1 MTPGVRPRWALGAW
15 PTPLLRAGRLEAR
28 LGCGP
33 LLVKRDDLSGFAL
46 AGSKARPLEYLI
58 GGALADGHD
67 AIVVGGVATSNFCP
81 AAAVAARGAGLE
93 CHVVLPGRP
102 PAPAAANLAL
112 ARACGAQVTFSGG
125 PRDELDER
133 IRERAGELTEGGRSA
148 MAIPRG
154 GATALG
160 SAGFVRAAR
169 ELSEQLAAAGH
180 DEARIVLA
188 VGSGAS
194 IAGLLVGAGRMVGP
208 WTVTGVSVSR
218 ALPALVPHVDRL
230 VDGSARL
237 LGLPRPPPSAV
248 HLLEAPGGLHG
259 SAQPGHRDAG
269 AAALLAL
276 ETEGLLLDPDYT
288 APAFGVALR
297 QLMEEG
303 PPVVFWHTGG
313 LASAISSYLA
323 ASARASEGGS

>member
-1 MTPGVRPRWALGAW
+1 
-15 PTPLLRAGRLEAR
+15 
-28 LGCGP
+28 
-33 LLVKRDDLSGFAL
+33 
-46 AGSKARPLEYLI
+46 
-58 GGALADGHD
+58 
-67 AIVVGGVATSNFCP
+67 
-81 AAAVAARGAGLE
+81 
-93 CHVVLPGRP
+93 
-102 PAPAAANLAL
+102 
-112 ARACGAQVTFSGG
+112 
-125 PRDELDER
+125 
-133 IRERAGELTEGGRSA
+133 

-160 SAGFVRAAR
+160 TAGFVRAAH

-194 IAGLLVGAGRMVGP
+194 IAGLLVGAGRMAGP

-269 AAALLAL
+269 AAAFLAL

-297 QLMEEG
+297 QLTEEG

-323 ASARASEGGS
+323 ASARESGGGS